1 MVVPPRTV
9 FFFIAAKKIGGMNG
23 VPTRILM
30 SANCNYR
37 IKNICD
43 YERYDNAY
51 MENIFEIIHFV
62 NFQSY
67 NRSPDSRNFLRLLML
82 FIDRRGNFALSVSV
96 ELFNCL
102 SPM

>member
-1 MVVPPRTV
+1 MVAPPRTV
-9 FFFIAAKKIGGMNG
+9 FFFIAAKKIGGMYG

-30 SANCNYR
+30 SANCNNR

-51 MENIFEIIHFV
+51 MDIFEIIFV

-67 NRSPDSRNFLRLLML
+67 NKSLDSRNFLRLLML
-82 FIDRRGNFALSVSV
+82 FLQEGKFCAISVS
-96 ELFNCL
+96 
-102 SPM
+102 